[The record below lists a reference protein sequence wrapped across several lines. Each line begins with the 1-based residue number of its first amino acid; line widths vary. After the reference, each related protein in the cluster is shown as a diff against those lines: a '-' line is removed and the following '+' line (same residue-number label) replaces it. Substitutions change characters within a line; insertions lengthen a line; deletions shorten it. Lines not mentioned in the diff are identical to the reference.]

1 MAAKQK
7 ILIVDDDAN
16 IAELISL
23 YLTKECY
30 ETMIVNDGE
39 EALSVFKTFQP
50 NLILLDLMLP
60 GIDGYQVCRE
70 IRSKASTPII
80 MLSAKG
86 EVFDKVLGLELGAD
100 DYIIK
105 PFDSKELVARVKAV
119 LRRYQPARQEEPK
132 SSAKIVEYP
141 DLVINQTNYSVLYQG
156 HPVDMPPKELE
167 LLYFLAS
174 SPNQVFTREQLLDHI
189 WGYEYIGDT
198 RTVDVHIKR
207 LREKIKDHPSWSL
220 STVCRTGCS
229 FEVNGEET
237 MRHSLDLKFILA
249 YLVFGLLG
257 FLVVATFSSR
267 MTLRYLTEQRAESLY
282 REANYISANFV
293 RSYYSDSPDAP
304 SLATVYSHFQALD
317 TYLNA
322 SIWLLNADGTL
333 LVNSEGSYSEESNT
347 VIEEFD
353 PTDMG
358 SSYYMISD
366 FYGLFREETLTVAA
380 PITYNFRPRGYV
392 LIHLPMSILNAERDG
407 LLNATYLTL
416 ILIFTLSLMIL
427 VAFTFTVYRPLKKI
441 TEAARQ
447 YAQGN
452 FKYQPEIYGEDEI
465 GQLAATL
472 NYMAH
477 ELDETDEYQKKF
489 VANISH
495 DFRSP
500 LTSIKGYVEAMLDGT
515 IPPEMQE
522 KYLNIVLM
530 ETERLNKLTSG
541 LLTLNSFDTKKN
553 RLDITDFDINTVIK
567 NTVSSFEGQCRDRH
581 ISIELLFDAKEQ
593 FVSADMGKIQQV
605 LYNLLDNAIKF
616 SPNDSQITIETTL
629 RHEKVFISVK
639 DQGVGIPRD
648 SMKKIWERFYKTDA
662 SRGKDKK
669 GTGLGLSIV
678 KEIITSHGEHIN
690 AISTEGVGTEFIFTL
705 PHVHEE

>member
-1 MAAKQK
+1 
-7 ILIVDDDAN
+7 
-16 IAELISL
+16 
-23 YLTKECY
+23 
-30 ETMIVNDGE
+30 
-39 EALSVFKTFQP
+39 
-50 NLILLDLMLP
+50 
-60 GIDGYQVCRE
+60 
-70 IRSKASTPII
+70 
-80 MLSAKG
+80 
-86 EVFDKVLGLELGAD
+86 
-100 DYIIK
+100 
-105 PFDSKELVARVKAV
+105 
-119 LRRYQPARQEEPK
+119 
-132 SSAKIVEYP
+132 
-141 DLVINQTNYSVLYQG
+141 
-156 HPVDMPPKELE
+156 
-167 LLYFLAS
+167 
-174 SPNQVFTREQLLDHI
+174 
-189 WGYEYIGDT
+189 
-198 RTVDVHIKR
+198 
-207 LREKIKDHPSWSL
+207 
-220 STVCRTGCS
+220 
-229 FEVNGEET
+229 
-237 MRHSLDLKFILA
+237 MRHSLYLKFILA

-593 FVSADMGKIQQV
+593 FVSADMGKNPAGPVQPSGQRHQV
-605 LYNLLDNAIKF
+605 QPQRFPDHHRDDPAAREGLH
-616 SPNDSQITIETTL
+616 L
-629 RHEKVFISVK
+629 RQGSGRRHPQGQHEKNLGTLLQDRRLPGK
-639 DQGVGIPRD
+639 GQKGDRPGTLYRKRNHHLPRGAYQ
-648 SMKKIWERFYKTDA
+648 RHLH
-662 SRGKDKK
+662 RGRRDRVY
-669 GTGLGLSIV
+669 LYP
-678 KEIITSHGEHIN
+678 
-690 AISTEGVGTEFIFTL
+690 A
-705 PHVHEE
+705 PCA

>member
-1 MAAKQK
+1 MKH
-7 ILIVDDDAN
+7 
-16 IAELISL
+16 SL
-23 YLTKECY
+23 Y
-30 ETMIVNDGE
+30 
-39 EALSVFKTFQP
+39 
-50 NLILLDLMLP
+50 
-60 GIDGYQVCRE
+60 
-70 IRSKASTPII
+70 
-80 MLSAKG
+80 
-86 EVFDKVLGLELGAD
+86 
-100 DYIIK
+100 
-105 PFDSKELVARVKAV
+105 
-119 LRRYQPARQEEPK
+119 
-132 SSAKIVEYP
+132 
-141 DLVINQTNYSVLYQG
+141 
-156 HPVDMPPKELE
+156 
-167 LLYFLAS
+167 
-174 SPNQVFTREQLLDHI
+174 
-189 WGYEYIGDT
+189 
-198 RTVDVHIKR
+198 
-207 LREKIKDHPSWSL
+207 
-220 STVCRTGCS
+220 
-229 FEVNGEET
+229 
-237 MRHSLDLKFILA
+237 LKFILI

-257 FLVVATFSSR
+257 FLVIATFSSR
-267 MTLRYLTEQRAESLY
+267 MTLNYLTSQESESLY
-282 REANYISANFV
+282 REANYISTNFV
-293 RSYYSDSPDAP
+293 RSYYSDSPNAS
-304 SLATVYSHFQALD
+304 SLEDIHTHFQALD

-333 LVNSEGSYSEESNT
+333 LVNSDASLSENPDT

-358 SSYYMISD
+358 SSYYVIGN
-366 FYGLFREETLTVAA
+366 FYGLFEEETLTVVT

-392 LIHLPMSILNAERDG
+392 LIHMPMSLLYEKRDGILNVS
-407 LLNATYLTL
+407 YLTL
-416 ILIFTLSLMIL
+416 LLIFALSLMIL
-427 VAFTFTVYRPLKKI
+427 AVFTFTVYRPLKKI

-477 ELDETDEYQKKF
+477 ELNETDEYQKKF

-522 KYLNIVLM
+522 KYLKIVLR

-567 NTVSSFEGQCRDRH
+567 NTVSSFEGRCTERH

-593 FVSADMGKIQQV
+593 FVSADIGKIQQV

-639 DQGVGIPRD
+639 DQGIGIPRD
-648 SMKKIWERFYKTDA
+648 SMKKIWERFYKTDT

>member
-1 MAAKQK
+1 MKH
-7 ILIVDDDAN
+7 
-16 IAELISL
+16 SL
-23 YLTKECY
+23 YL
-30 ETMIVNDGE
+30 
-39 EALSVFKTFQP
+39 
-50 NLILLDLMLP
+50 
-60 GIDGYQVCRE
+60 
-70 IRSKASTPII
+70 
-80 MLSAKG
+80 
-86 EVFDKVLGLELGAD
+86 
-100 DYIIK
+100 
-105 PFDSKELVARVKAV
+105 
-119 LRRYQPARQEEPK
+119 
-132 SSAKIVEYP
+132 
-141 DLVINQTNYSVLYQG
+141 
-156 HPVDMPPKELE
+156 
-167 LLYFLAS
+167 
-174 SPNQVFTREQLLDHI
+174 
-189 WGYEYIGDT
+189 
-198 RTVDVHIKR
+198 
-207 LREKIKDHPSWSL
+207 
-220 STVCRTGCS
+220 
-229 FEVNGEET
+229 
-237 MRHSLDLKFILA
+237 KFIVT
-249 YLVFGLLG
+249 YLIFGLLG
-257 FLVVATFSSR
+257 FLVIATFSSR
-267 MTLRYLTEQRAESLY
+267 MTLQYLTQQKADTLY

-304 SLATVYSHFQALD
+304 SLETVYSHFQALD
-317 TYLNA
+317 TYLDA

-333 LVNSEGSYSEESNT
+333 MVNSESSYSENSHT
-347 VIEEFD
+347 KIEDFD
-353 PTDMG
+353 PTEMG
-358 SSYYMISD
+358 SSYYTIGN
-366 FYGLFREETLTVAA
+366 FYGFFKDETLSVTA
-380 PITYNFRPRGYV
+380 PITYNFRTRGYV
-392 LIHLPMSILNAERDG
+392 LIHMPMSILTAERDG
-407 LLNATYLTL
+407 LLNITYVTL
-416 ILIFTLSLMIL
+416 LLIFTLSLLIL

-452 FKYQPEIYGEDEI
+452 FKYQLAINGEDEI
-465 GQLAATL
+465 GELAATL
-472 NYMAH
+472 IYMAH

-522 KYLNIVLM
+522 KYLKIVLM

-553 RLDITDFDINTVIK
+553 RLDITSFDINKIIK
-567 NTVSSFEGQCRDRH
+567 NTVSSFEGQCLDRH

-605 LYNLLDNAIKF
+605 MYNLLDNAIKF
-616 SPNDSQITIETTL
+616 SPNGSQITIETTL

-639 DQGVGIPRD
+639 DQGIGIPRD

-705 PHVHEE
+705 PYVHEE

>member
-1 MAAKQK
+1 MKH
-7 ILIVDDDAN
+7 
-16 IAELISL
+16 SL
-23 YLTKECY
+23 Y
-30 ETMIVNDGE
+30 
-39 EALSVFKTFQP
+39 
-50 NLILLDLMLP
+50 
-60 GIDGYQVCRE
+60 
-70 IRSKASTPII
+70 
-80 MLSAKG
+80 
-86 EVFDKVLGLELGAD
+86 
-100 DYIIK
+100 
-105 PFDSKELVARVKAV
+105 
-119 LRRYQPARQEEPK
+119 
-132 SSAKIVEYP
+132 
-141 DLVINQTNYSVLYQG
+141 
-156 HPVDMPPKELE
+156 
-167 LLYFLAS
+167 
-174 SPNQVFTREQLLDHI
+174 
-189 WGYEYIGDT
+189 
-198 RTVDVHIKR
+198 
-207 LREKIKDHPSWSL
+207 
-220 STVCRTGCS
+220 
-229 FEVNGEET
+229 
-237 MRHSLDLKFILA
+237 LKFILT

-257 FLVVATFSSR
+257 FLVIATFSSH
-267 MTLRYLTEQRAESLY
+267 MTLNYLTGQRAESLY
-282 REANYISANFV
+282 REANYISTNFV
-293 RSYYSDSPDAP
+293 RSYYSDSPNAS
-304 SLATVYSHFQALD
+304 SLEDIHTHFQALD

-333 LVNSEGSYSEESNT
+333 LVNSDTSLSEGTET
-347 VIEEFD
+347 VIEDFD

-358 SSYYMISD
+358 SSYYVIGD
-366 FYGLFREETLTVAA
+366 FYGRFDEETLSVVT
-380 PITYNFRPRGYV
+380 PITYNFRTRGYV
-392 LIHLPMSILNAERDG
+392 LIHMPMRQLTAERDG
-407 LLNATYLTL
+407 LLNVTYLTL
-416 ILIFTLSLMIL
+416 LFIFGLSLMIL
-427 VAFTFTVYRPLKKI
+427 AAFTVTVYRPLKKI

-452 FKYQPEIYGEDEI
+452 FQYQLEIYGEDEI

-477 ELDETDEYQKKF
+477 ELKETDDYQKKF

-553 RLDITDFDINTVIK
+553 RLDITDFDINKVIK
-567 NTVSSFEGQCRDRH
+567 NTVSSFEGRCTERH
-581 ISIELLFDAKEQ
+581 ISIELLFDAREQ

-605 LYNLLDNAIKF
+605 MYNLLDNAIKF

-639 DQGVGIPRD
+639 DQGIGIPKD

-662 SRGKDKK
+662 SRGRDKK

-705 PHVHEE
+705 PRVHEE